1 MSVPT
6 SPIGNNVNPR
16 IARAALSLKAAS
28 CLIDGEAVACD
39 DDGLPVFDRL
49 RYRRDDGRVFLYD
62 SHLFDGSNRATQIK
76 NEGQFISLA
85 TLQEPHIWQR
95 SQVNGLPMSV

>member
-1 MSVPT
+1 MIPVSRCYGTETTGMSV
-6 SPIGNNVNPR
+6 VK
-16 IARAALSLKAAS
+16 LS
-28 CLIDGEAVACD
+28 
-39 DDGLPVFDRL
+39 
-49 RYRRDDGRVFLYD
+49 
-62 SHLFDGSNRATQIK
+62 SHLFDGSNRAMQIK